1 MMKNYLLFELTMTI
15 QKHKGAKRIFLAL
28 INSLQGFKW
37 LIKNETA
44 FQQELILI
52 LVLSGTSC
60 FLDIS
65 LLLHLLL
72 IVSLLFVLLVE
83 VINTAVEATIDR
95 IGLEHHSLSGLAKDL
110 GSLAVLISLAI
121 AIATWGVVLWEL

>member
-1 MMKNYLLFELTMTI
+1 MKNYLLFELTMTI
-15 QKHKGAKRIFLAL
+15 QKHKGAKRIYLAL
-28 INSLQGFKW
+28 INSIQGFKW

-52 LVLSGTSC
+52 LVLSTASC
-60 FLDIS
+60 FFNTS

-72 IVSLLFVLLVE
+72 IVSLFFVLLVE
-83 VINTAVEATIDR
+83 VINTAIEATIDR

>member
-1 MMKNYLLFELTMTI
+1 MTI

-44 FQQELILI
+44 FQQELIII
-52 LVLSGTSC
+52 LVLSSASC
-60 FLDIS
+60 FLNIS